1 MVIAFRISFATGEVT
16 MDFATLIGLA
26 TGIGLVIGAIFM
38 GGSILQF
45 LDAPGAMIVFGGTTA
60 AICVSHPVEEVI
72 QAFNAGFKIF
82 SSRKVDTQ
90 EVVDV
95 MVRIAEISR
104 REGLLALEN
113 IRTDNAVLK
122 KACKLI
128 ADSAGPALIQDT
140 LRIEIHSLKRRHQ
153 IGETVFRSLGTFSP
167 AFGLIGTLIGL
178 VEMLARLNDPKTLGP
193 AMAVALTATF
203 YGALSANLFFLPV
216 AGKLK
221 ARTQQEVLNL
231 EIIFEGARC
240 ILQNNN
246 PLLVRDKLS
255 SFVPPKERT
264 YVR

>member
-1 MVIAFRISFATGEVT
+1 
-16 MDFATLIGLA
+16 MDFATLLGLT
-26 TGIGLVIGAIFM
+26 TGIGLMVGAILM
-38 GGSILQF
+38 GGSLLQF
-45 LDAPGAMIVFGGTTA
+45 LDAPSAMIVLGGTTA

-82 SSRKVDTQ
+82 ASRKVTAQ
-90 EVVDV
+90 EVVNV

-113 IRTDNAVLK
+113 IRTDNVVLK

-128 ADSAGPALIQDT
+128 ADNAGPQLIHDT

-153 IGETVFRSLGTFSP
+153 IGETVFRSLGTFAP

-178 VEMLARLNDPKTLGP
+178 VQMLARLNDPKSLGP
-193 AMAVALTATF
+193 AMAVALLTTF
-203 YGALSANLFFLPV
+203 YGAALANLFFLPV
-216 AGKLK
+216 AAKLR

-255 SFVPPKERT
+255 SFVPPKERSGG
-264 YVR
+264 R

>member
-1 MVIAFRISFATGEVT
+1 MDIATLLGLTTGIGMVIAAILIDG
-16 MDFATLIGLA
+16 TLW
-26 TGIGLVIGAIFM
+26 
-38 GGSILQF
+38 QY
-45 LDAPGAMIVFGGTTA
+45 LDPPAAMIVFGGTLA
-60 AICVSHPVEEVI
+60 AICVSHPMEEVI
-72 QAFNAGFKIF
+72 QAFHAGFKIF
-82 SSRKVDTQ
+82 ASRTVASQ
-90 EVVDV
+90 EVVNV

-113 IRTDNAVLK
+113 IRTENVVLK

-128 ADSAGPALIQDT
+128 ADNAGPQLIQDT

-153 IGETVFRSLGTFSP
+153 IGETVFRSLGTFAP

-178 VEMLARLNDPKTLGP
+178 VQMLARLNNPKSLGG
-193 AMAVALTATF
+193 AMAIALLATF

-216 AGKLK
+216 AGKLR

-246 PLLVRDKLS
+246 PLLVRDKLM

-264 YVR
+264 VVR

>member
-1 MVIAFRISFATGEVT
+1 
-16 MDFATLIGLA
+16 MDFATLVGLT
-26 TGIGLVIGAIFM
+26 TGLGLVVGAILM
-38 GGSILQF
+38 GGSLTQF
-45 LDAPGAMIVFGGTTA
+45 LDAPSAMIVLGGTLA

-82 SSRKVDTQ
+82 ASRKVAAQ
-90 EVVDV
+90 EVVNV

-128 ADSAGPALIQDT
+128 ADNAGPQIIQDT

-153 IGETVFRSLGTFSP
+153 IGETVFRSLGTFAP

-178 VEMLARLNDPKTLGP
+178 VLMLARLDNPKTLGP
-193 AMAVALTATF
+193 AMAVALITTF
-203 YGALSANLFFLPV
+203 YGALLSNLFFLPV
-216 AGKLK
+216 AGKLR

-264 YVR
+264 LGR

>member
-1 MVIAFRISFATGEVT
+1 MDIATLLGLTTGIGMVIAAI
-16 MDFATLIGLA
+16 LID
-26 TGIGLVIGAIFM
+26 
-38 GGSILQF
+38 GSLFQY
-45 LDAPGAMIVFGGTTA
+45 LDPPAAMIVFGGTLA
-60 AICVSHPVEEVI
+60 AICVSHPMEEVI
-72 QAFNAGFKIF
+72 QAFHAGFKIF
-82 SSRKVDTQ
+82 ASRTVASQ
-90 EVVDV
+90 EVVNV

-113 IRTDNAVLK
+113 IRTDNVVLK

-128 ADSAGPALIQDT
+128 ADNAGPQLIQDT

-153 IGETVFRSLGTFSP
+153 IGETVFRSLGTFAP

-178 VEMLARLNDPKTLGP
+178 VQMLARLNNPKSLGG
-193 AMAVALTATF
+193 AMAIALLATF

-216 AGKLK
+216 AGKLR

-246 PLLVRDKLS
+246 PLLVRDKLM

-264 YVR
+264 IVR

>member
-1 MVIAFRISFATGEVT
+1 MVIAAILIDG
-16 MDFATLIGLA
+16 TLW
-26 TGIGLVIGAIFM
+26 
-38 GGSILQF
+38 QY
-45 LDAPGAMIVFGGTTA
+45 LDPPAAMIVFGGTLA
-60 AICVSHPVEEVI
+60 AICVSHPMEEVI
-72 QAFNAGFKIF
+72 QAFHAGFKIF
-82 SSRKVDTQ
+82 ASRTVASQ
-90 EVVDV
+90 EVVNV

-113 IRTDNAVLK
+113 IRTENVVLK

-128 ADSAGPALIQDT
+128 ADNAGPQLIHDT

-153 IGETVFRSLGTFSP
+153 IGETVFRSLGTFAP

-178 VEMLARLNDPKTLGP
+178 VQMLARLNNPKSLGG
-193 AMAVALTATF
+193 AMAIALLATF

-216 AGKLK
+216 AGKLR

-246 PLLVRDKLS
+246 PLLVRDKLM

-264 YVR
+264 VVR

>member
-1 MVIAFRISFATGEVT
+1 
-16 MDFATLIGLA
+16 MDFATLIGLI
-26 TGIGLVIGAIFM
+26 TGIGMIITAIM
-38 GGSILQF
+38 LDGSLLQY
-45 LDAPGAMIVFGGTTA
+45 LDAPGALIVFGGTLA

-82 SSRKVDTQ
+82 SSRKVTAQ
-90 EVVDV
+90 EVVNV
-95 MVRIAEISR
+95 MVRVAEISR
-104 REGLLALEN
+104 REGLVALEN

-128 ADSAGPALIQDT
+128 ADNAGPQLIQDT

-153 IGETVFRSLGTFSP
+153 IGETVFRSLGSFAP

-178 VEMLARLNDPKTLGP
+178 VQMLARLNNPKALGG
-193 AMAVALTATF
+193 AMAVALLATF
-203 YGALSANLFFLPV
+203 YGALSSNLLFLPV
-216 AGKLK
+216 AGKLR

-246 PLLVRDKLS
+246 PMLVRDKLM

-264 YVR
+264 VVR

>member
-1 MVIAFRISFATGEVT
+1 LT
-16 MDFATLIGLA
+16 
-26 TGIGLVIGAIFM
+26 TGIGMVVAAILID
-38 GGSILQF
+38 GSLWQY
-45 LDAPGAMIVFGGTTA
+45 LDAPGAMIVFGGTLA
-60 AICVSHPVEEVI
+60 AICVSHPMEEVI
-72 QAFNAGFKIF
+72 QAFHAGFKIF
-82 SSRKVDTQ
+82 ASRTVASQ
-90 EVVDV
+90 EVVNV

-113 IRTDNAVLK
+113 IRTDNVVLK

-128 ADSAGPALIQDT
+128 ADNAGPQLIQDT

-153 IGETVFRSLGTFSP
+153 IGETVFRSLGTFAP

-178 VEMLARLNDPKTLGP
+178 VQMLARLNNPKSLGG
-193 AMAVALTATF
+193 AMAIALLATF

-216 AGKLK
+216 AGKLR

-246 PLLVRDKLS
+246 PLLVRDKLM

-264 YVR
+264 VVR

>member
-1 MVIAFRISFATGEVT
+1 
-16 MDFATLIGLA
+16 MDFATLL
-26 TGIGLVIGAIFM
+26 GLVTGVGLIITAIM
-38 GGSILQF
+38 LDGSLLQYM
-45 LDAPGAMIVFGGTTA
+45 DGPGAMIVFGGTLA

-82 SSRKVDTQ
+82 SSRKVTAQ
-90 EVVDV
+90 EVVGV

-113 IRTDNAVLK
+113 IRSDNVVLK

-128 ADSAGPALIQDT
+128 ADNAGPQLIQDT

-153 IGETVFRSLGTFSP
+153 IGETVFRSLGTFAP

-178 VEMLARLNDPKTLGP
+178 VQMLARLNNPKALGG
-193 AMAVALTATF
+193 AMAIALLATF
-203 YGALSANLFFLPV
+203 YGALSSNLLFLPI
-216 AGKLK
+216 AGKLR

-246 PLLVRDKLS
+246 PLLVRDKLM
-255 SFVPPKERT
+255 SFVPPKDRT
-264 YVR
+264 VGR

>member
-1 MVIAFRISFATGEVT
+1 
-16 MDFATLIGLA
+16 MDFATLIGLI
-26 TGIGLVIGAIFM
+26 TGIGMIITAIM
-38 GGSILQF
+38 LDGSLLQY
-45 LDAPGAMIVFGGTTA
+45 LDAPGALIVFGGTLA
-60 AICVSHPVEEVI
+60 AICVSHPLEEVI

-82 SSRKVDTQ
+82 ASRKVTAQ
-90 EVVDV
+90 EVVNV

-113 IRTDNAVLK
+113 IRTDNVVLK

-128 ADSAGPALIQDT
+128 ADNAGPQLIQDT

-153 IGETVFRSLGTFSP
+153 IGETVFRSLGSFAP

-178 VEMLARLNDPKTLGP
+178 VQMLARLNNPKALGG
-193 AMAVALTATF
+193 AMAVALLATF
-203 YGALSANLFFLPV
+203 YGALSSNLLFLPV
-216 AGKLK
+216 AGKLR

-246 PLLVRDKLS
+246 PLLVRDKLM

-264 YVR
+264 VVR

>member
-1 MVIAFRISFATGEVT
+1 MDIATLLGLTTGIGMVIAAI
-16 MDFATLIGLA
+16 LID
-26 TGIGLVIGAIFM
+26 
-38 GGSILQF
+38 GSLFQY
-45 LDAPGAMIVFGGTTA
+45 LDPPAAMIVFGGTLA
-60 AICVSHPVEEVI
+60 AICVSHPMEEVI
-72 QAFNAGFKIF
+72 QAFHAGFKIF
-82 SSRKVDTQ
+82 ASRTVASQ
-90 EVVDV
+90 EVVNV

-113 IRTDNAVLK
+113 IRTDNVVLK

-128 ADSAGPALIQDT
+128 ADNAGPQLIQDT

-153 IGETVFRSLGTFSP
+153 IGETVFRSLGTFAP

-178 VEMLARLNDPKTLGP
+178 VQMLARLNNPKSLGG
-193 AMAVALTATF
+193 AMAIALLATF

-216 AGKLK
+216 AGKLR

-246 PLLVRDKLS
+246 PLLVRDKLM

-264 YVR
+264 VVR

>member
-1 MVIAFRISFATGEVT
+1 MDIATLLGLTTGIGMVIAAI
-16 MDFATLIGLA
+16 LID
-26 TGIGLVIGAIFM
+26 
-38 GGSILQF
+38 GSLFQY
-45 LDAPGAMIVFGGTTA
+45 LDPPAAMIVFGGTLA
-60 AICVSHPVEEVI
+60 AICVSHPMEEVI
-72 QAFNAGFKIF
+72 QAFHAGFKIF
-82 SSRKVDTQ
+82 ASRTVASQ
-90 EVVDV
+90 EVVNV

-113 IRTDNAVLK
+113 IRTDNVVLK

-128 ADSAGPALIQDT
+128 ADNAGPQLIHDT

-153 IGETVFRSLGTFSP
+153 IGETVFKSLGTFAP

-178 VEMLARLNDPKTLGP
+178 VQMLARLNNPKTLGG
-193 AMAVALTATF
+193 AMAIALLATF

-216 AGKLK
+216 AGKLR

-246 PLLVRDKLS
+246 PLLVRDKLM

-264 YVR
+264 VVR

>member
-1 MVIAFRISFATGEVT
+1 
-16 MDFATLIGLA
+16 MDFATLLGLL
-26 TGIGLVIGAIFM
+26 TGVGLVAGAIIM
-38 GGSILQF
+38 GGSFLQF
-45 LDAPGAMIVFGGTTA
+45 LDPPSAMIVIGGTLA

-82 SSRKVDTQ
+82 ASRKVTAQ
-90 EVVDV
+90 EVVNV

-113 IRTDNAVLK
+113 IRTDNVVLK

-128 ADSAGPALIQDT
+128 SDNANPNLIHDT

-178 VEMLARLNDPKTLGP
+178 VQMLGRLSDPKSLGP
-193 AMAVALTATF
+193 AMAVALLTTF
-203 YGALSANLFFLPV
+203 YGALLANLFFLPV
-216 AGKLK
+216 AGKLR

-264 YVR
+264 VGR

>member
-1 MVIAFRISFATGEVT
+1 
-16 MDFATLIGLA
+16 MDFATLLGLT
-26 TGIGLVIGAIFM
+26 TGLGLVVGAIMM
-38 GGSILQF
+38 GGSLLQF
-45 LDAPGAMIVFGGTTA
+45 LDAPSAMIVLGGTLA
-60 AICVSHPVEEVI
+60 AICVCHPVEEVI

-82 SSRKVDTQ
+82 ATPKITTQ
-90 EVVDV
+90 EVVNV

-113 IRTDNAVLK
+113 IRTDNVVLK

-128 ADSAGPALIQDT
+128 ADNAGPQMIHDT

-153 IGETVFRSLGTFSP
+153 IGENVFRSLGTFAP

-178 VEMLARLNDPKTLGP
+178 VLMLARLDNPKSLGP
-193 AMAVALTATF
+193 AMAVALITTF
-203 YGALSANLFFLPV
+203 YGALLSNLFFLPV
-216 AGKLK
+216 AGKLR

-231 EIIFEGARC
+231 EVIFEGARC

-264 YVR
+264 VGR

>member
-1 MVIAFRISFATGEVT
+1 
-16 MDFATLIGLA
+16 MDIATLLGLT
-26 TGIGLVIGAIFM
+26 TGIGLVITAILID
-38 GGSILQF
+38 GSLLQY
-45 LDAPGAMIVFGGTTA
+45 LDGPGAMIVFGGTLA

-82 SSRKVDTQ
+82 ASRKVSAQ
-90 EVVDV
+90 EVVNV

-113 IRTDNAVLK
+113 IRTDNVVLK

-128 ADSAGPALIQDT
+128 SDNAGPQLIQDT

-178 VEMLARLNDPKTLGP
+178 VQMLARLNNPKSLGG
-193 AMAVALTATF
+193 AMAVALLSTF
-203 YGALSANLFFLPV
+203 YGALSANLLFLPV
-216 AGKLK
+216 AGKLR

-246 PLLVRDKLS
+246 PLLVRDKLM
-255 SFVPPKERT
+255 SFVPPKERSF
-264 YVR
+264 VR

>member
-1 MVIAFRISFATGEVT
+1 MDIATLLGLTTGIGMVIAAI
-16 MDFATLIGLA
+16 LID
-26 TGIGLVIGAIFM
+26 
-38 GGSILQF
+38 GSLFQY
-45 LDAPGAMIVFGGTTA
+45 LDPPAAMIVFGGTLA
-60 AICVSHPVEEVI
+60 AICVSHPMEEVI
-72 QAFNAGFKIF
+72 QAFHAGFKIF
-82 SSRKVDTQ
+82 ASRTVASQ
-90 EVVDV
+90 EVVNV

-113 IRTDNAVLK
+113 IRTDNVVLK

-128 ADSAGPALIQDT
+128 ADNAGPQLIQDT

-153 IGETVFRSLGTFSP
+153 IGETVFRSLGTFAP

-178 VEMLARLNDPKTLGP
+178 VQMLARLNNPKTLGG
-193 AMAVALTATF
+193 AMAIALLATF

-216 AGKLK
+216 AGKLR

-246 PLLVRDKLS
+246 PLLVRDKLM

-264 YVR
+264 IVR

>member
-1 MVIAFRISFATGEVT
+1 MDIATLLGLTTGIGMVIAAI
-16 MDFATLIGLA
+16 LID
-26 TGIGLVIGAIFM
+26 
-38 GGSILQF
+38 GSLWQY
-45 LDAPGAMIVFGGTTA
+45 LDAPGAMIVFGGTLA
-60 AICVSHPVEEVI
+60 AICVSHPMEEVI
-72 QAFNAGFKIF
+72 QAFHAGFKIF
-82 SSRKVDTQ
+82 ASRTVASQ
-90 EVVDV
+90 EVVNV

-113 IRTDNAVLK
+113 IRTDNVVLK

-128 ADSAGPALIQDT
+128 ADNAGPQLIQDT

-153 IGETVFRSLGTFSP
+153 IGETVFRSLGTFAP

-178 VEMLARLNDPKTLGP
+178 VQMLARLNNPKSLGG
-193 AMAVALTATF
+193 AMAIALLATF

-216 AGKLK
+216 AGKLR

-246 PLLVRDKLS
+246 PLLVRDKLM

-264 YVR
+264 VVR

>member
-1 MVIAFRISFATGEVT
+1 
-16 MDFATLIGLA
+16 MDFATLLGLV
-26 TGIGLVIGAIFM
+26 TGIGLIITAILID
-38 GGSILQF
+38 GSLLQYM
-45 LDAPGAMIVFGGTTA
+45 DGPGAMIVFGGTLA

-82 SSRKVDTQ
+82 ASRKVTAQ
-90 EVVDV
+90 EVVNV

-113 IRTDNAVLK
+113 IRTDNVVLK

-128 ADSAGPALIQDT
+128 ADNAGPQLIQDT

-153 IGETVFRSLGTFSP
+153 IGETVFRSLGTFAP

-178 VEMLARLNDPKTLGP
+178 VQMLARLNNPKALGG
-193 AMAVALTATF
+193 AMAIALLATF
-203 YGALSANLFFLPV
+203 YGALSANLLFLPV
-216 AGKLK
+216 AGKLR

-246 PLLVRDKLS
+246 PLLVRDKLM

-264 YVR
+264 VGR

>member
-1 MVIAFRISFATGEVT
+1 
-16 MDFATLIGLA
+16 MDIATLLGLT
-26 TGIGLVIGAIFM
+26 TGVGLVVGAIIM

-45 LDAPGAMIVFGGTTA
+45 MDAPAVMIVVGGTLA
-60 AICVSHPVEEVI
+60 AICVSHPLEEVI
-72 QAFNAGFKIF
+72 QAFTAGFKIF
-82 SSRKVDTQ
+82 ASRKVSSQ
-90 EVVDV
+90 EVVNV

-113 IRTDNAVLK
+113 IRTDNMVLK

-128 ADSAGPALIQDT
+128 ADNAGPQIIQDT

-178 VEMLARLNDPKTLGP
+178 VQMLARLENPKTLGP
-193 AMAVALTATF
+193 AMAVALLTTF
-203 YGALSANLFFLPV
+203 YGALLANLFFLPV
-216 AGKLK
+216 AGKLR

-264 YVR
+264 YGR

>member
-1 MVIAFRISFATGEVT
+1 
-16 MDFATLIGLA
+16 MDFATLLGLA
-26 TGIGLVIGAIFM
+26 TGILMVIGAILID
-38 GGSILQF
+38 GSLLQYV
-45 LDAPGAMIVFGGTTA
+45 DAPGAMIVFGGTLA
-60 AICVSHPVEEVI
+60 AICVSHPMEEVI

-82 SSRKVDTQ
+82 ASRKVTAK

-104 REGLLALEN
+104 REGIVALEN
-113 IRTDNAVLK
+113 IRTENVVLK

-128 ADSAGPALIQDT
+128 ADNAGQQLIHDT

-153 IGETVFRSLGTFSP
+153 IGETVFRSLGTFAPS
-167 AFGLIGTLIGL
+167 FGLIGTLIGL
-178 VEMLARLNDPKTLGP
+178 VQMLARLNNPKALGG
-193 AMAVALTATF
+193 AMAIALLATF
-203 YGALSANLFFLPV
+203 YGALSANLLFLPI
-216 AGKLK
+216 AGKLR

-255 SFVPPKERT
+255 SFVPPKERSI
-264 YVR
+264 VR

>member
-1 MVIAFRISFATGEVT
+1 
-16 MDFATLIGLA
+16 MDIATLLGLT
-26 TGIGLVIGAIFM
+26 TGVGLVVGAILM
-38 GGSILQF
+38 GGSLLQF
-45 LDAPGAMIVFGGTTA
+45 LDAASAMIVMGGTLA
-60 AICVSHPVEEVI
+60 AICVCHPLEEVI

-82 SSRKVDTQ
+82 ASRKVTAQ
-90 EVVDV
+90 EVVNA

-113 IRTDNAVLK
+113 IRTDNAVLR

-128 ADSAGPALIQDT
+128 ADNAGPQLIHDT
-140 LRIEIHSLKRRHQ
+140 LRIEIHSLKRRHL
-153 IGETVFRSLGTFSP
+153 IGENVFKSLGTFAP

-178 VEMLARLNDPKTLGP
+178 VQMLARLDNPKSLGP
-193 AMAVALTATF
+193 AMAVALITTF
-203 YGALSANLFFLPV
+203 YGALAANLFFLPV
-216 AGKLK
+216 AGKLR

-246 PLLVRDKLS
+246 PMLVRDKLS

-264 YVR
+264 FGR

>member
-1 MVIAFRISFATGEVT
+1 
-16 MDFATLIGLA
+16 MDFATLLGLA
-26 TGIGLVIGAIFM
+26 TGILMVIGAILID
-38 GGSILQF
+38 GSLLQYI
-45 LDAPGAMIVFGGTTA
+45 DAPGAMIVFGGTLA
-60 AICVSHPVEEVI
+60 AITVSHPMEEVI

-82 SSRKVDTQ
+82 ASRKVTAK

-104 REGLLALEN
+104 REGIVALEN
-113 IRTDNAVLK
+113 IRTENVVLK

-128 ADSAGPALIQDT
+128 ADNAGPQLIQDT

-153 IGETVFRSLGTFSP
+153 IGETVFRSLGTFAP

-178 VEMLARLNDPKTLGP
+178 VQMLARLNNPKALGG
-193 AMAVALTATF
+193 AMAIALLATF
-203 YGALSANLFFLPV
+203 YGALSANLLFLPI
-216 AGKLK
+216 AGKLR

-264 YVR
+264 GVR

>member
-1 MVIAFRISFATGEVT
+1 MDIATLLGLTTGIGMVIAAILIDG
-16 MDFATLIGLA
+16 TLW
-26 TGIGLVIGAIFM
+26 
-38 GGSILQF
+38 QY
-45 LDAPGAMIVFGGTTA
+45 LDPPAAMIVFGGTLA
-60 AICVSHPVEEVI
+60 AICVSHPMEEVI
-72 QAFNAGFKIF
+72 QAFHAGFKIF
-82 SSRKVDTQ
+82 ASRTVASQ
-90 EVVDV
+90 EVVNV

-113 IRTDNAVLK
+113 IRTENVVLK

-128 ADSAGPALIQDT
+128 ADNAGPQLIHDT

-153 IGETVFRSLGTFSP
+153 IGETVFRSLGTFAP

-178 VEMLARLNDPKTLGP
+178 VQMLARLNNPKSLGG
-193 AMAVALTATF
+193 AMAIALLATF

-216 AGKLK
+216 AGKLR

-246 PLLVRDKLS
+246 PLLVRDKLM

-264 YVR
+264 VVR

>member
-1 MVIAFRISFATGEVT
+1 
-16 MDFATLIGLA
+16 MDIATLVGLI
-26 TGIGLVIGAIFM
+26 TGIGMIITAIM
-38 GGSILQF
+38 LDGSLLQY
-45 LDAPGAMIVFGGTTA
+45 LDAPGALIVFGGTLA

-82 SSRKVDTQ
+82 ASRKVTAQ
-90 EVVDV
+90 EVVNV

-113 IRTDNAVLK
+113 IRTDNVVLK

-128 ADSAGPALIQDT
+128 ADNAGPQLIQDT

-153 IGETVFRSLGTFSP
+153 IGETVFRSLGSFAP

-178 VEMLARLNDPKTLGP
+178 VQMLARLNNPKALGG
-193 AMAVALTATF
+193 AMAVALLATF
-203 YGALSANLFFLPV
+203 YGALSSNLLFLPV
-216 AGKLK
+216 AGKLR

-246 PLLVRDKLS
+246 PLLVRDKLM

-264 YVR
+264 VVR

>member
-1 MVIAFRISFATGEVT
+1 
-16 MDFATLIGLA
+16 MDFATLIGLI
-26 TGIGLVIGAIFM
+26 TGIGMVVTAIM
-38 GGSILQF
+38 LDGSLLQY
-45 LDAPGAMIVFGGTTA
+45 LDAPGALIVFGGTLA

-82 SSRKVDTQ
+82 ASRKVTAQ
-90 EVVDV
+90 EVVNV

-113 IRTDNAVLK
+113 IRTDNVVLK

-128 ADSAGPALIQDT
+128 ADNAGPQLIQDT

-153 IGETVFRSLGTFSP
+153 IGETVFRSLGSFAP

-178 VEMLARLNDPKTLGP
+178 VQMLARLNNPKALGG
-193 AMAVALTATF
+193 AMAVALLATF
-203 YGALSANLFFLPV
+203 YGALSSNLLFLPV
-216 AGKLK
+216 AGKLR

-246 PLLVRDKLS
+246 PLLVRDKLM

-264 YVR
+264 IVR

>member
-1 MVIAFRISFATGEVT
+1 
-16 MDFATLIGLA
+16 MDIATLLGLT
-26 TGIGLVIGAIFM
+26 TGLGLVVGAILID
-38 GGSILQF
+38 GSLLQY
-45 LDAPGAMIVFGGTTA
+45 LDGPGAMIVFGGTLA
-60 AICVSHPVEEVI
+60 AICVSHPFEEVV

-82 SSRKVDTQ
+82 ASRKVTSQ
-90 EVVDV
+90 EVVNV

-104 REGLLALEN
+104 RDGLVALEN

-128 ADSAGPALIQDT
+128 ADNAGPQLIQDT
-140 LRIEIHSLKRRHQ
+140 LRIEISSLKRRHQ
-153 IGETVFRSLGTFSP
+153 IGETVFRSLGTFAP

-178 VEMLARLNDPKTLGP
+178 VQMLARLNNPKALGG
-193 AMAVALTATF
+193 AMAIALLATF
-203 YGALSANLFFLPV
+203 YGALSSNLLFLPI
-216 AGKLK
+216 AGKLR

-246 PLLVRDKLS
+246 PLLVRDKLM

-264 YVR
+264 RAR

>member
-1 MVIAFRISFATGEVT
+1 
-16 MDFATLIGLA
+16 MDFATLL
-26 TGIGLVIGAIFM
+26 GLVTGVGLIITAILID
-38 GGSILQF
+38 GSLLQYM
-45 LDAPGAMIVFGGTTA
+45 DGPGAMIVFGGTLA

-82 SSRKVDTQ
+82 SSRKVTAQ
-90 EVVDV
+90 EVVNV

-113 IRTDNAVLK
+113 IRTDNVVLK

-128 ADSAGPALIQDT
+128 ADNAGPQLIQDT

-153 IGETVFRSLGTFSP
+153 IGETVFRSLGTFAP

-178 VEMLARLNDPKTLGP
+178 VQMLARLNNPKSLGG
-193 AMAVALTATF
+193 AMAIALLATF
-203 YGALSANLFFLPV
+203 YGALSANLLFLPV
-216 AGKLK
+216 AGKLR

-246 PLLVRDKLS
+246 PLLVRDKLM

-264 YVR
+264 IGR